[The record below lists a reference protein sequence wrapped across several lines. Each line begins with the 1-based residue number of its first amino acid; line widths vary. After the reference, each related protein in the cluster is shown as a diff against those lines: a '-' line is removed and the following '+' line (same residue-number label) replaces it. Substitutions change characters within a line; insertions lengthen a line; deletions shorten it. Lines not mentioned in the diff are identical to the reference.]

1 MSGKTIAR
9 LVSLLCLI
17 CTASF
22 ILTPINKSGRR
33 HQKVESFAARFIQNP
48 SWWLQQLRYELS
60 SCHEQNYTPHAA
72 LIQHC
77 FLFLSQ
83 RNGCIM
89 ASEAYALT
97 AVKQHCHRQQM
108 SVSSGVQG
116 HHQMSFIPGEAL
128 SALCCSSPHSLLVN
142 GPFCLPSG
150 NCWADVGVLGLRP
163 GDRFGHWILFCFFT
177 FRDFWVAFTSC
188 WECVSLSNVKQ
199 SNRVCSIS
207 PDKRID
213 LYGSFVHPFHFIHS
227 FISPKNL
234 KLELCLV
241 DSIQILTWPLCP
253 WMLFIICIEIS
264 VIGPFVLFHFY
275 IFTPLITCFYSIS
288 VDTRL
293 QFSRQS
299 HPWPQSRLWSTL
311 FALKYKYNW
320 PHVTIKPVVIQLWE
334 PENRHLF
341 FQFLLNPL
349 KFHLKS

>member
-33 HQKVESFAARFIQNP
+33 HQKVESFAARFIRNL

-97 AVKQHCHRQQM
+97 AVKQHCRRQQM

-234 KLELCLV
+234 KLELCLA
-241 DSIQILTWPLCP
+241 DSNTNFNLTFVSLNVIYHLYWNLCDWSLCFVPFLHFHILDHMFLQYFCGHALTVFTSVPPLTTIQTLIY
-253 WMLFIICIEIS
+253 FICLEI
-264 VIGPFVLFHFY
+264 
-275 IFTPLITCFYSIS
+275 
-288 VDTRL
+288 
-293 QFSRQS
+293 
-299 HPWPQSRLWSTL
+299 
-311 FALKYKYNW
+311 
-320 PHVTIKPVVIQLWE
+320 
-334 PENRHLF
+334 
-341 FQFLLNPL
+341 
-349 KFHLKS
+349 